1 MTLSSAAAAAADSVR
16 SSLARLSSLDHHH
29 QFENSKRFCA
39 FVPRL
44 QLVVDQLLLLFP
56 SPSPEDLPA
65 SVQTGLRGIAVDLGG
80 AAETV
85 SAYVSKSKI
94 YVLITCNSL
103 QASIQEQTEAIGGW
117 LALLESA
124 VHENPDLR
132 KKVADLSRD
141 MKQAKFIVTENEE
154 RVRLSLQKE
163 GEVRRPSK
171 AVESAMVMELA
182 RALGIEPHKYAELSA
197 QVKHLKNDLVRS
209 NSITERRILI
219 SLEKIID
226 NWSVEPDIQ
235 TGDMNLDFEEGAQIS
250 PFKNFLCPL
259 TKDVMKEP
267 VVLESSQTYE
277 RKAIEHWF
285 ERCIEDARDPTCP
298 VTGQVLKS
306 LELKLNIGLA
316 GAIEEWVNRN
326 IEIQVKSAVQCL
338 SEEHFKA
345 DDVERALDSIYKIAA
360 DHPSSRYRVRN
371 AGLVLM
377 IIKLLGNSSKSIGTH
392 LRSKT
397 LLALLGMAKD
407 EESKKIML
415 EEGITRLAIRSLTG
429 SSEKEREHAI
439 KLLLEFSNDE
449 AYCKKI
455 ALEKGAL
462 VLLTSLAGNLEHP
475 TLSNP
480 AEEVLARIETIEENI
495 QYLAAAGRF
504 EPLLSRLCEG
514 SDEVRIRMASM
525 LGSMTMTSNSKLFV
539 ARQSAKILV
548 LMLAKEEGKA
558 PSLMA
563 LHNLSSIDD
572 NATILVN
579 SSMLPSLTYILFKDQ
594 DASLELKELAAS
606 TMANVVSNPGPWELA
621 SADKE
626 GHLLQSKPIIAELL
640 GLLSSTSSKC
650 QASALRILY
659 GVASSPKA
667 SESVASY
674 IMDGQG
680 LEKTILFLDHAED
693 EHRIHACKL
702 TRLLSERFHQDVASQ
717 LRSSSKIPL
726 LKEKILDTKTI
737 EGERSDSACILSNL
751 PLSEHEVTTLL
762 GASFLRWTVTMI
774 GNYHLKSEGRIF
786 KSQSSMG
793 EGLVGLLLQFTRSP
807 NSEILSVIRELHLMS
822 VFCERLNF
830 PSKPRMKQLAALGLK
845 NLSETGRALAAGDLE
860 PPPPRGLCS
869 PLVFMCGWGAP
880 EPARCPI
887 HNSLCEEHAH
897 LCLLQSNCIKP
908 LVDLL
913 NDEDTDVQVAAVEA
927 LSTLILESSG
937 SLKRAVEELERQDA
951 IDALINL
958 FAEVRSGELQERTAW
973 LIERIIRVESQ
984 SSRHSLNQNLVRA
997 LIEALRHGNANT
1009 RGHAQDALTN
1019 LKQISGVSGN
1029 SSSQVQSRR

>member
-1 MTLSSAAAAAADSVR
+1 MTLSATAAVESVR
-16 SSLARLSSLDHHH
+16 RSLARLSSSDHHH

-44 QLVVDQLLLLFP
+44 QLLVDQLLLPP
-56 SPSPEDLPA
+56 SPSPENLPT
-65 SVQTGLRGIAVDLGG
+65 SVQTALRGIAVDLES

-94 YVLITCNSL
+94 FVLIKCKSL
-103 QASIQEQTEAIGGW
+103 LTSIQERTAAIGGW

-132 KKVADLSRD
+132 KKIADLSRD
-141 MKQAKFIVTENEE
+141 MKQAEFIVTENEE
-154 RVRLSLQKE
+154 RVHLSLQKE
-163 GEVRRPSK
+163 GEGRRASK
-171 AVESAMVMELA
+171 AVHSAIVMELA
-182 RALGIEPHKYAELSA
+182 RALGIELHNYAELSA
-197 QVKHLKNDLVRS
+197 QVKLLKNDLVCS
-209 NSITERRILI
+209 NSTAERRILI
-219 SLEKIID
+219 SLGKILE
-226 NWSVEPDIQ
+226 NWSAEPDIQ
-235 TGDMNLDFEEGAQIS
+235 TGDMDLDFEEDAQIS

-259 TKDVMKEP
+259 TKEVMREP

-277 RKAIEHWF
+277 RKAIEYWF

-306 LELKLNIGLA
+306 LELKPNIGLA

-338 SEEHFKA
+338 SEESFKA
-345 DDVERALDSIYKIAA
+345 DDVERVLDSIYKIVE
-360 DHPSSRYRVRN
+360 DHPSSRYKVRN
-371 AGLVLM
+371 AGLVF
-377 IIKLLGNSSKSIGTH
+377 IIIRLLRYSPKSIGTH

-415 EEGITRLAIRSLTG
+415 EEGMTRLAIHSLTG

-475 TLSNP
+475 TLSNL
-480 AEEVLARIETIEENI
+480 AEEVLARIETVEENI

-514 SDEVRIRMASM
+514 SDEVRIRMASL
-525 LGSMTMTSNSKLFV
+525 LGSMTMTSNSKLLV

-548 LMLAKEEGKA
+548 PMLAKEEAKA

-563 LHNLSSIDD
+563 LHNLSSVDD
-572 NATILVN
+572 NAIVLVN
-579 SSMLPSLTYILFKDQ
+579 SSMLPSLTYILFEDL
-594 DASLELKELAAS
+594 DASSELKELAAS
-606 TMANVVSNPGPWELA
+606 TMANVVSHPGHWELA
-621 SADKE
+621 HADKE
-626 GHLLQSKPIIAELL
+626 CHLLQSKPIITKLL
-640 GLLSSTSSKC
+640 GLLSSSSSKC
-650 QASALRILY
+650 QASTLRILY
-659 GVASSPKA
+659 GMASSPQA

-680 LEKTILFLDHAED
+680 IEKTIPFLDHADD
-693 EHRIHACKL
+693 ERRLHACKL
-702 TRLLSERFHQDVASQ
+702 TRLLSERFRQDVASQ
-717 LRSSSKIPL
+717 LRSSNKIPL
-726 LKEKILDTKTI
+726 LKEKILDPKTI
-737 EGERSDSACILSNL
+737 ESERSDTSCILANL
-751 PLSEHEVTTLL
+751 PLSIHEVTSLL
-762 GASFLRWTVTMI
+762 GASFLRWTVTTI
-774 GNYHLKSEGRIF
+774 KNYHPKSKGRIF
-786 KSQSSMG
+786 KSEARMV
-793 EGLVGLLLQFTRSP
+793 EGLLGLLLQFTTSP
-807 NSEILSVIRELHLMS
+807 DPEILSVIRELHLMS
-822 VFCERLNF
+822 VFCEKLNF

-845 NLSETGRALAAGDLE
+845 NLSETGRVIAAGDSE
-860 PPPPRGLCS
+860 PTPPQGLCS
-869 PLVFMCGWGAP
+869 PLVFICGWGAP

-887 HNSLCEEHAH
+887 HNSLLEEHTQ
-897 LCLLQSNCIKP
+897 LCLLQCNCIKP

-951 IDALINL
+951 INALINL
-958 FAEVRSGELQERTAW
+958 FSEVRAGELQERTAW
-973 LIERIIRVESQ
+973 MIERIIRVESQ

-1009 RGHAQDALTN
+1009 KRHAQDALTN

-1029 SSSQVQSRR
+1029 SSSQIQSRR